1 MRSTLLRFSFFFLM
15 CSPFA
20 WATPGNNPSN
30 THEYQLANG
39 LKLIVRQDNRAPTV
53 AHMVWYRAGSIDE
66 VNGRTGVAHVLEHMM
81 FKGTDKVKSGEFS
94 RMVAAVGG
102 RENAFT
108 SRDYTAYFQQVEKSK
123 LDEVMKLEA
132 DRMSNLNFDDA
143 EFLKEIQ
150 VVMEERRLRTED
162 NPNGLLY
169 ESLMAT
175 AYMSSPY
182 RYPVIGWM
190 NDLENMQAS
199 DARDWYRSWYAPN
212 NATVVITGD
221 VDPQKILQAV
231 EKYYGVASAKT
242 LPVRKPQLEPI
253 QKGIKRV
260 QVKAPAENAQLAMA
274 WKVPKL
280 EPGKL
285 DNPEPYALEL
295 LAAVLDGYDNARLN
309 RALVKEQRVVNDV
322 GVGYDMISRGPE
334 LFLINVTMAKG
345 KTVEQA
351 ESSIRKALNE
361 IAKNGI
367 LDSELKRIKVRILS
381 DQIYKRD
388 SIFGQAMEIGSTE
401 MAGFSWRDI
410 DVMLQKMETISPAQV
425 QAVAKKYL
433 VDDGLTIGVLDPQ
446 QRKSSEMKKGVQ

>member
-1 MRSTLLRFSFFFLM
+1 MLSNLLRISFVFILFTQI
-15 CSPFA
+15 S
-20 WATPGNNPSN
+20 WAAGARPADTY
-30 THEYQLANG
+30 EYQLNNG
-39 LKLIVRQDNRAPTV
+39 LKLIVREDHRAPTV
-53 AHMVWYRAGSIDE
+53 AHMVWYRAGSMDE
-66 VNGRTGVAHVLEHMM
+66 VNGKTGVAHVLEHMM
-81 FKGTDKVKSGEFS
+81 FKGTHKVKSGEFS
-94 RMVAAVGG
+94 RLVAAVGG

-123 LDEVMKLEA
+123 LENVIKLEA

-162 NPNGLLY
+162 NPSSLLN

-182 RYPVIGWM
+182 RHPVIGWM
-190 NDLENMQAS
+190 NDLQNMKPV

-212 NATVVITGD
+212 NATVVIAGD
-221 VDPQKILQAV
+221 VDAKQVLAVV
-231 EKYYGVASAKT
+231 EKYYGAAAAHE
-242 LPVRKPQLEPI
+242 LPVRKPQIEPP

-260 QVKAPAENAQLAMA
+260 QVKAPADNAQLAMA
-274 WKVPKL
+274 WKVPRL

-285 DNPEPYALEL
+285 DDVEPYALEL
-295 LAAVLDGYDNARLN
+295 LTAVLDGYDNARLN
-309 RALVKEQRVVNDV
+309 RTLVKQEKVVNDV

-334 LFLINVTMAKG
+334 LFLIGATMAKG
-345 KTVEQA
+345 KTVDQA
-351 ESSIRKALNE
+351 QGSIRKALE
-361 IAKNGI
+361 EVKQKGI
-367 LDSELKRIKVRILS
+367 LESELKRIKVRILS

-401 MAGFSWRDI
+401 MAGFSWKDI
-410 DVMLQKMETISPAQV
+410 NYMLEKMQTITPEQV

-433 VDDGLTIGVLDPQ
+433 VDEGLTIAILDPQ
-446 QRKSSEMKKGVQ
+446 ARKSADKEGK